1 MQRILILM
9 VSFLA
14 ISAAGP
20 AGSAHAADADET
32 FRAITKASVFDHI
45 IPRYEHLAT
54 AGAGLEAAATAY
66 CQGRTAQSFTAL
78 DSAFRSYW
86 LTWAGIRHIQFG
98 PVQIQN
104 RGFRIQFWPDF
115 RNKTGKQLSR
125 VLAAENSIAL
135 EKTTFAKTSIAVQGL
150 PALERLLVDGHA
162 GFAGSEGSFKCA
174 LTETIASNLATM
186 AKGIAADWNPTDGYA
201 HTVAMAGTE
210 DSLYSEAYEVPVE
223 LLQSLLG
230 ELEASHDVRLGRP
243 LGSEVDKAR
252 PKLAEAWR
260 NGLSKAILV
269 ESLKGTGDL
278 YRSGGFD
285 QALRE
290 VGEIAL
296 ANRITAGFQT
306 VVAQAAGLDGSLYD
320 AFTATERRDALQAL
334 RADLKT
340 LTGLLSTELAV
351 ALDISPGFNGRDG
364 D

>member
-1 MQRILILM
+1 MQRILILL

-20 AGSAHAADADET
+20 AGPAHATDAGET
-32 FRAITKASVFDHI
+32 FRAITKASVFEHI

-54 AGAGLEAAATAY
+54 AGAGLEAAATTY
-66 CQGRTAQSFTAL
+66 CQDRTAQSFTAL
-78 DSAFRSYW
+78 DSAFRNYW
-86 LTWAGIRHIQFG
+86 ITWAGIRHIQFG
-98 PVQIQN
+98 PVQLRN

-115 RNKTGKQLSR
+115 RNKIGKQLSR
-125 VLAAENSIAL
+125 VLAAEKNTAL

-150 PALERLLVDGHA
+150 PAMERLLVDGNP
-162 GFAGSEGSFKCA
+162 GFADTKGSFKCA
-174 LTETIASNLATM
+174 LTETIARNLATI
-186 AKGIAADWNPTDGYA
+186 AKGIAADWNPADGYA
-201 HTVAMAGTE
+201 RTVAAAGTAN
-210 DSLYSEAYEVPVE
+210 SHYSEAYEVPVE

-260 NGLSKAILV
+260 SGMSKAILV

-290 VGEIAL
+290 FGEIAL
-296 ANRITAGFQT
+296 ADQIAAGFQT
-306 VVAQAAGLDGSLYD
+306 VITQAVALDGSLYE
-320 AFTATERRDALQAL
+320 AFIVPEQRDALQAL

-340 LTGLLSTELAV
+340 LTGLLGIELAV
-351 ALDISPGFNGRDG
+351 ALDISPGFNSRDG